1 MLRRHLFTDAPVGIQ
16 GPALICKST
25 RCRNST
31 EEKSNSKGQRGRAAD
46 VLALVAEHC
55 LPDGVTTLCPS
66 SNPGMPIMAGT
77 RAGDVFCLS
86 MTKQARAH
94 HCISQCD
101 ASMVR
106 QRCRLQE
113 KRHLH
118 DDGMQEHTGAS
129 GFHVGKGVPQRERLA

>member
-1 MLRRHLFTDAPVGIQ
+1 MLQRRLLADARVGVHGQ
-16 GPALICKST
+16 ALICNFT
-25 RCRNST
+25 TCRNST

-94 HCISQCD
+94 HCIS
-101 ASMVR
+101 
-106 QRCRLQE
+106 
-113 KRHLH
+113 
-118 DDGMQEHTGAS
+118 
-129 GFHVGKGVPQRERLA
+129 